1 MAYNNSITNKQNRDI
16 RYINRDFDDLRTS
29 LINFSK
35 TYFPNVYS
43 DFTEDSPGMLFMEMA
58 SYVGDVLSFYQD
70 NQIQE
75 NFIQYARQTD
85 NLYSLS
91 YMLGYTPKATSVAST
106 TIDIF
111 QQVPATSDGN
121 PDYSYAIQFQAN
133 TALGSTG
140 GTGFLLQD
148 SVDFSFS
155 SSLDPTEVSVYQI
168 QGNTPQYFLLK
179 KKRQAISATINTTEF
194 TFGNPEKFSTV
205 EINKN
210 NIIGI
215 LDILDSNGEQ
225 YYEVPYLAQETIL
238 DTVKNTSFEDPN
250 TSGEASDTPYLLR
263 LKKVP
268 KRFVPRFLDSSTL
281 QLQFGAGTNTAN
293 NDEEIIPNPNN
304 VGIGLPSTRNK
315 LTTAFSPS
323 NFLFTKTY
331 GIAPSNT
338 TLTVRYLTGGGVNSN
353 VAANTINTITTK
365 GNIKFIQDNL
375 DATMAS
381 YVFDSV
387 AINNTRAATG
397 GGAGDSTQD
406 LKNNSLGAYSSQLR
420 TVTNDDYLIRAL
432 SLPPEYGAL
441 AKVCT
446 EAQKLE
452 NLLPGEIP
460 SVLDM
465 YVLSYNA
472 DGNLIP
478 TNNATKQNLITYLS
492 QYRNIND
499 SIRIID
505 AYVINIGVDFDIV
518 TLPNY
523 NSNQVLNACIL
534 ALQNYFSINNWQ
546 LKQPIYLKDINV
558 LLDRIE
564 GVQTVNNLSI
574 YNKTNNDGNY
584 SRFGYDIPGA
594 TQNNII
600 YPSLDP
606 SIFEVKYPNTDIKG
620 RVVNF

>member
-16 RYINRDFDDLRTS
+16 KYINRDFDDLRTS
-29 LINFSK
+29 LITFSK
-35 TYFPNVYS
+35 TYFPNVYA

-75 NFIQYARQTD
+75 NFIQHARQTE
-85 NLYSLS
+85 NLFSLS
-91 YMLGYTPKATSVAST
+91 YMLGYTPKVTSAASAD
-106 TIDIF
+106 IDIF
-111 QQVPATSDGN
+111 QQVPATTDGN
-121 PDYSYAIQFQAN
+121 PDYSYAIQIQAN
-133 TALGSTG
+133 TSLSSTG

-168 QGNTPQYFLLK
+168 IGNSPQYFLLK
-179 KKRQAISATINTTEF
+179 KTRKAISATINTTEF
-194 TFGNPEKFSTV
+194 TFGDPQKFPTV
-205 EINKN
+205 EINNN

-215 LDILDSNGEQ
+215 LDVKDTDGNLYS
-225 YYEVPYLAQETIL
+225 EVPYLAQETVFNTI
-238 DTVKNTSFEDPN
+238 KNTSFNDPN
-250 TSGEASDTPYLLR
+250 TEDANETPYLLR
-263 LKKVP
+263 LKKVTR
-268 KRFVPRFLDSSTL
+268 RFVSRFLDSSIL
-281 QLQFGAGTNTAN
+281 QLQFGAGTNTNN

-304 VGIGLPSTRNK
+304 VGIGLPSTKEK
-315 LTTAFSPS
+315 LTTAFSPA

-331 GIAPSNT
+331 GIAPANT

-353 VAANTINTITTK
+353 VAVNTINKIATK
-365 GNIKFIQDNL
+365 SNINFIESNL
-375 DATMAS
+375 DTTLAS

-387 AINNTRAATG
+387 AITNPRAASG

-406 LKNNSLGAYSSQLR
+406 LKNNALGAYSSQLR
-420 TVTNDDYLIRAL
+420 TVTGDDYLVRAL
-432 SLPPEYGAL
+432 SLPPEYGTL

-446 EAQKLE
+446 ENQKLE
-452 NLLPGEIP
+452 NLLPGEVP

-465 YVLSYNA
+465 YVLSYDINN
-472 DGNLIP
+472 NLTP
-478 TNNATKQNLITYLS
+478 TNSTTKKNLATYLS

-499 SIRIID
+499 SIRILD
-505 AYVINIGVDFDIV
+505 AYIINIGVDFDIV

-558 LLDRIE
+558 LLDQIE
-564 GVQTVNNLSI
+564 GVQTVNSVNI
-574 YNKTNNDGNY
+574 YNKTSADGNY

-606 SIFEVKYPNTDIKG
+606 SIFEIKYPNTDIKG
-620 RVVNF
+620 RIVNF